1 MAIRVLANDGI
12 SADGKAAMETAGFEV
27 STENVPQ
34 EKLIEVINERDIKV
48 LLVRS
53 ATKVRKDII
62 DACNGLEMI
71 GRGGVGMD
79 NIDVAYAREQGKTVF
94 NTPASSSQ
102 AVAELVM
109 AHLFSTSRGLYDS
122 NRNMPTKGATEFKVL
137 KKKYGKGIELRG
149 KTLGIIGFGRIG
161 QYVASYA
168 LGCGMN
174 VVAFN
179 RTALETT
186 IQVTVGSHVVDV
198 PVKTVSKE
206 QVLQSA
212 DFITLHIPAQESGPA
227 IGTKEFAAMKDGAIL
242 INTARGGVVDEDAML
257 EALKQGKLAHA
268 GVDVF
273 DNEPTPRTDVLAST
287 SASLSP
293 HIGAATVEAQA
304 RIGMEIAS
312 IVKEHYSA

>member
-1 MAIRVLANDGI
+1 MAIHVLANDGI
-12 SADGKAAMETAGFEV
+12 SADGKAAMEAAGFEV

-34 EKLIEVINERDIKV
+34 EQLIEAINERDIKI

-62 DACNGLEMI
+62 DACKGLEMI

-109 AHLFSTSRGLYDS
+109 AHLFSTARGLYDA
-122 NRNMPTKGATEFKVL
+122 NRNMPTKGGAEFKVL
-137 KKKYGKGIELRG
+137 KKKYGKGVELRG

-161 QYVASYA
+161 QFVASYA

-186 IQVTVGSHVVDV
+186 IQVPVGNHVVDV

-227 IGTKEFAAMKDGAIL
+227 IGAKEFEAMKDGAIL
-242 INTARGGVVDEDAML
+242 INTARGGVVDEGAML
-257 EALKQGKLAHA
+257 DALKRGKLAHA

-273 DNEPTPRTDVLAST
+273 ENEPTPRADVLASST
-287 SASLSP
+287 ASLSP

-312 IVKEHYSA
+312 IVKEHYNA